1 AKAACPAN
9 NFYYQNMPGEKF
21 LSREFGAVYGFLQ
34 SRRISKES
42 RVKSLHNV
50 QAHSFASDN
59 YSGIAPEVLAA
70 LTTANGGH
78 QAAYGADEYTALLDD
93 VIVKHF
99 GSTATAYP
107 VFNGTGANIVGLQA
121 LLPRWG
127 AVICAATAHIN
138 VDEGGAPERMGS
150 IKLLPVPTA
159 DGKLTPELVDREAW
173 GFGNEH
179 RAQPLVVSIT
189 QTTEMGI
196 CYTPEEIRA
205 LADHVHARGM
215 ALHVDGARLSNAAA
229 TLGLPLSAFTTEAG
243 VDVLSLGGTKNG
255 ALGAEAVVVLNP
267 DALVGGAEALPFVRK
282 LSMQLASKMRFISAQ
297 IIALYEGDMWLN
309 NARHSNAMAKRL
321 RSKLEE
327 ANLPGLS
334 FTHTTESNAVFATL
348 PDGIA
353 DELRQDFHFYDWD
366 ATRNEVRWM
375 CSFDT
380 TEKDIDAFAAAIK
393 QVWA

>member
-1 AKAACPAN
+1 
-9 NFYYQNMPGEKF
+9 M
-21 LSREFGAVYGFLQ
+21 
-34 SRRISKES
+34 
-42 RVKSLHNV
+42 KSLHNV

-107 VFNGTGANIVGLQA
+107 VFNGTGANVVGLQA

-127 AVICAATAHIN
+127 AVVCAATAHIN

-159 DGKLTPELVDREAW
+159 DGKLTPELVNREAW

-189 QTTEMGI
+189 QTTEMGT

-205 LADHVHARGM
+205 LADHVHAHGM
-215 ALHVDGARLSNAAA
+215 ALHMDGARLSNAAA
-229 TLGLPLSAFTTEAG
+229 TLGLPLSALTTEAG

-255 ALGAEAVVVLNP
+255 ALGAEAVVVFNP
-267 DALVGGAEALPFVRK
+267 DALVGGAEA
-282 LSMQLASKMRFISAQ
+282 
-297 IIALYEGDMWLN
+297 
-309 NARHSNAMAKRL
+309 
-321 RSKLEE
+321 
-327 ANLPGLS
+327 
-334 FTHTTESNAVFATL
+334 
-348 PDGIA
+348 
-353 DELRQDFHFYDWD
+353 
-366 ATRNEVRWM
+366 
-375 CSFDT
+375 
-380 TEKDIDAFAAAIK
+380 
-393 QVWA
+393 

>member
-1 AKAACPAN
+1 
-9 NFYYQNMPGEKF
+9 M
-21 LSREFGAVYGFLQ
+21 
-34 SRRISKES
+34 
-42 RVKSLHNV
+42 KSLHNV

-107 VFNGTGANIVGLQA
+107 VFNGTGANVVGLQA

-189 QTTEMGI
+189 QTTEMGT

-205 LADHVHARGM
+205 LAAHVHARGM
-215 ALHVDGARLSNAAA
+215 ALHMDGARLSNAAA

-297 IIALYEGDMWLN
+297 IIALYEGDVWLN

-321 RSKLEE
+321 RSKLEQ

-334 FTHTTESNAVFATL
+334 FTQTTESNAVFATL

-380 TEKDIDAFAAAIK
+380 TENDIDAFAAAIK
-393 QVWA
+393 QVWASHPS